1 MTEQEP
7 TAHNLQ
13 KIAPEP
19 DFEER
24 DHSRTLDIS
33 DTATVP
39 ILGLDDMGQARPK
52 DVPQAE
58 MLPNSGLIE
67 KSMGRAQDVSE
78 TETESIADLE
88 EIGQTRIK
96 VLGLGGGG
104 SNAVNRMVELGL
116 IGAEFI
122 AANTDHQAL
131 ESSLAP
137 TRIQLGPDVT
147 RGLGAGGDPRVGAA
161 AAIESRRELADAL
174 AGADMIFL
182 TAGMGGGT
190 GTGAMPIAAE
200 IARETGAVVIATVTL
215 PFSFEMDKRAR
226 NASEGVRRLQPH
238 THTLI
243 TVPNDRLLH
252 VVPRDASLEVAFRF
266 ADDVLRQGIQGI
278 VELVTKPGLINV
290 DFAHVRAVMQK
301 GGGALMAIGIGEG
314 DQKSEIAVQQALNH
328 PLLEISSLGQA
339 TGALIHFTGGEDLG
353 LVEVG
358 AAVEDLRENMPA
370 ESEVVLGVTTEPAM
384 HGRVQVILIVTGIGG
399 QPVQG
404 TPATELFSAPSP
416 EIDMDDLDVPAFLRR
431 KSYPSLPRDHGAQ
444 A

>member
-1 MTEQEP
+1 MTEQEE
-7 TAHNLQ
+7 
-13 KIAPEP
+13 IS
-19 DFEER
+19 
-24 DHSRTLDIS
+24 HSD
-33 DTATVP
+33 
-39 ILGLDDMGQARPK
+39 
-52 DVPQAE
+52 AE
-58 MLPNSGLIE
+58 ASNI
-67 KSMGRAQDVSE
+67 
-78 TETESIADLE
+78 E
-88 EIGQTRIK
+88 EIGQARIK

-137 TRIQLGPDVT
+137 TRIRLGPGVT
-147 RGLGAGGDPRVGAA
+147 RGLGAGGDPKVGAA
-161 AAIESRRELADAL
+161 AAIESSRELSETL

-190 GTGAMPIAAE
+190 GTGATPIAAE

-215 PFSFEMDKRAR
+215 PFSFEMSKRAK

-252 VVPRDASLEVAFRF
+252 VVPREASLEVAFRF

-290 DFAHVRAVMQK
+290 DFAHVRTVMHK

-314 DQKSEIAVQQALNH
+314 SGKSEIAVQQALHH

-339 TGALIHFTGGEDLG
+339 TGALVHFTGGDDLG

-358 AAVEDLRENMPA
+358 AAVEDLRENMPPEA
-370 ESEVVLGVTTEPAM
+370 EVILGITTEPAM
-384 HGRVQVILIVTGIGG
+384 QGRAQVILIVTGIGG
-399 QPVQG
+399 QPVQEMRV
-404 TPATELFSAPSP
+404 AEEVPSP
-416 EIDMDDLDVPAFLRR
+416 PDMDDLDIPAFLRR
-431 KSYPSLPRDHGAQ
+431 RSYPSLPADHGTQ

>member
-1 MTEQEP
+1 MTEYKENFQGFFDAEI
-7 TAHNLQ
+7 AAAADVE
-13 KIAPEP
+13 KI
-19 DFEER
+19 
-24 DHSRTLDIS
+24 
-33 DTATVP
+33 
-39 ILGLDDMGQARPK
+39 GQA
-52 DVPQAE
+52 
-58 MLPNSGLIE
+58 
-67 KSMGRAQDVSE
+67 
-78 TETESIADLE
+78 
-88 EIGQTRIK
+88 RIK

-137 TRIQLGPDVT
+137 TRIQLGPGVT
-147 RGLGAGGDPRVGAA
+147 RGLGAGGDPKVGAA
-161 AAIESRRELADAL
+161 AAIESSRELTEAL
-174 AGADMIFL
+174 ADADMIFL

-190 GTGAMPIAAE
+190 GTGATPIAAE
-200 IARETGAVVIATVTL
+200 IARETGAVVIATVTM
-215 PFSFEMDKRAR
+215 PFSFEMSKRAK

-252 VVPRDASLEVAFRF
+252 VVPREASLEVAFRF

-290 DFAHVRAVMQK
+290 DFAHVRAVMRK

-314 DQKSEIAVQQALNH
+314 PDKSEIAIQQALHH

-339 TGALIHFTGGEDLG
+339 TGALVHFTGGDDLG

-358 AAVEDLRENMPA
+358 AAVEDLRENVPPEA
-370 ESEVVLGVTTEPAM
+370 EVVLGITTEPAM
-384 HGRVQVILIVTGIGG
+384 QGRVQVILIVTGIGG
-399 QPVQG
+399 QPVEDMQF
-404 TPATELFSAPSP
+404 AEAVAAPSP
-416 EIDMDDLDVPAFLRR
+416 VIDMDDLDVPAFLRR
-431 KSYPSLPRDHGAQ
+431 KTYPSLPQDHGAQ
-444 A
+444 P

>member
-1 MTEQEP
+1 MTEKEDNKSNSMIESEDIKQVRTQDVAETEP
-7 TAHNLQ
+7 A
-13 KIAPEP
+13 
-19 DFEER
+19 
-24 DHSRTLDIS
+24 
-33 DTATVP
+33 P
-39 ILGLDDMGQARPK
+39 IL
-52 DVPQAE
+52 
-58 MLPNSGLIE
+58 
-67 KSMGRAQDVSE
+67 
-78 TETESIADLE
+78 DLE
-88 EIGQTRIK
+88 EIGQARIK

-137 TRIQLGPDVT
+137 VRIQLGPDVT
-147 RGLGAGGDPRVGAA
+147 RGLGAGGDPRIGAA
-161 AAIESRRELADAL
+161 AAIESSRELSEAL
-174 AGADMIFL
+174 ADADMIFL

-190 GTGAMPIAAE
+190 GTGATPIAAE
-200 IARETGAVVIATVTL
+200 IARETGAVVIATVTM
-215 PFSFEMDKRAR
+215 PFSFEMNKRAK

-290 DFAHVRAVMQK
+290 DFAHVRAIMHK

-314 DQKSEIAVQQALNH
+314 ERKSEIALEQALHH
-328 PLLEISSLGQA
+328 PLLEISSMGQA
-339 TGALIHFTGGEDLG
+339 SGALVHFTGGEDLG

-358 AAVEDLRENMPA
+358 AAVEDLRENMPPEA
-370 ESEVVLGVTTEPAM
+370 DVVLGVTTEPAM
-384 HGRVQVILIVTGIGG
+384 RGRVQVILIVTGIGG
-399 QPVQG
+399 QPVQEMPAAES
-404 TPATELFSAPSP
+404 TPGASSV
-416 EIDMDDLDVPAFLRR
+416 IDMDDLDIPAFMRR
-431 KSYPSLPRDHGAQ
+431 KSPYPSLPSDHGTQ

>member
-1 MTEQEP
+1 MTEHENTSHEVPEINVAMESVASEAEQVHPVDAPKTEP
-7 TAHNLQ
+7 ASL
-13 KIAPEP
+13 E
-19 DFEER
+19 
-24 DHSRTLDIS
+24 
-33 DTATVP
+33 
-39 ILGLDDMGQARPK
+39 
-52 DVPQAE
+52 
-58 MLPNSGLIE
+58 
-67 KSMGRAQDVSE
+67 
-78 TETESIADLE
+78 LE
-88 EIGQTRIK
+88 EIGQARIK

-147 RGLGAGGDPRVGAA
+147 RGLGAGGDPRIGAA
-161 AAIESRRELADAL
+161 AAIESSREIAEALAD
-174 AGADMIFL
+174 ADMIFL

-190 GTGAMPIAAE
+190 GTGATPIAAE
-200 IARETGAVVIATVTL
+200 IARETGAVVIATVTT
-215 PFSFEMDKRAR
+215 PFSFEMGKRAK

-238 THTLI
+238 AHTLI

-290 DFAHVRAVMQK
+290 DFAHVRAVMHK

-314 DQKSEIAVQQALNH
+314 ERKSEIALEQALHH
-328 PLLEISSLGQA
+328 PLLEVNSFGQA
-339 TGALIHFTGGEDLG
+339 NGALIHFTGGEDLG

-358 AAVEDLRENMPA
+358 AAVEDLRENMPPEA
-370 ESEVVLGVTTEPAM
+370 DVVLGVTTEPAM

-399 QPVQG
+399 QPVQEMSS
-404 TPATELFSAPSP
+404 TESVPAAPSS
-416 EIDMDDLDVPAFLRR
+416 EIEMEDLDIPAFMRR
-431 KSYPSLPRDHGAQ
+431 KPSYPTLPRDHGTQ